1 MPTIKLN
8 KWDSEQ
14 LHYACDKED
23 KMDMCLYV
31 NGEKIKIEPS
41 SSEETEDGIEHTFDI
56 DEDMSEE
63 LGEGKHVISIRMNG
77 KGVEKHTIIISNPEE
92 DEEDNED

>member
-1 MPTIKLN
+1 MSTIKIN

-31 NGEKIKIEPS
+31 NGQKIPIEPS
-41 SSEETEDGIEHTFDI
+41 SSEETEEGMEHTFEI
-56 DEDMSEE
+56 WEDLSEE
-63 LGEGKHVISIRMNG
+63 LGEGKHVVSIRMNG
-77 KGVEKHTIIISNPEE
+77 KGVEKHTLIISNPE

>member
-1 MPTIKLN
+1 MSTIKIN

-31 NGEKIKIEPS
+31 NGQKIPIEPY
-41 SSEETEDGIEHTFDI
+41 SSEETEEGMEHTFEI
-56 DEDMSEE
+56 WEDLSEE
-63 LGEGKHVISIRMNG
+63 LGEGKHVVSIRMNG
-77 KGVEKHTIIISNPEE
+77 KGVEKHTLIISNPE

>member
-1 MPTIKLN
+1 MNIKLN

-31 NGEKIKIEPS
+31 NGQKIPIEPS
-41 SSEETEDGIEHTFDI
+41 NSEETDEWMEHTFEI
-56 DEDMSEE
+56 WEDLSEE
-63 LGEGKHVISIRMNG
+63 LGEGKHVVSIRMNG
-77 KGVEKHTIIISNPEE
+77 KGVEKHTLIISNPE